1 MTTTA
6 ARTTTYAWI
15 LLSAITIVSWWL
27 APGHTRGAAAV
38 ASVPITLAVIL
49 LAFIK
54 GRLIIRYFM
63 EVRTAPRWLKLFTDA
78 WLTVAVGRSIG
89 DLPVLKCGYAE
100 AVAPM
105 SMPPRPYRDSA
116 RDIPVVPARA
126 SAALPSTPRRHTP
139 AVMEASR
146 NIENTTKTSSES
158 GSSLPECLQ

>member
-15 LLSAITIVSWWL
+15 LLSATTIVSWGL

-63 EVRTAPRWLKLFTDA
+63 EVRTAPRWLKLFTDV
-78 WLTVAVGRSIG
+78 WLTVVWAG
-89 DLPVLKCGYAE
+89 VLAIYL
-100 AVAPM
+100 
-105 SMPPRPYRDSA
+105 Y
-116 RDIPVVPARA
+116 
-126 SAALPSTPRRHTP
+126 
-139 AVMEASR
+139 
-146 NIENTTKTSSES
+146 
-158 GSSLPECLQ
+158 